1 MIPSRIGRMEGS
13 AWLDSAIA
21 LGTWSAFGC
30 CRTRLW
36 RWAWTSATGFSS
48 KTPAASGQRKIGIVA
63 IGLAPG
69 TVWVGG
75 RDIECLQVRLSPVVA
90 HAVLGACRE
99 LGGTV
104 VALDVLWGHDA
115 VRIQEQLRAAGTW
128 ADRCGTPTRNSP
140 TRLTC

>member
-1 MIPSRIGRMEGS
+1 MAGFS
-13 AWLDSAIA
+13 DSAGNLVGLRMLPHPA
-21 LGTWSAFGC
+21 VAVGLDFGDG
-30 CRTRLW
+30 LLVED
-36 RWAWTSATGFSS
+36 
-48 KTPAASGQRKIGIVA
+48 ASGQRKIGIVA